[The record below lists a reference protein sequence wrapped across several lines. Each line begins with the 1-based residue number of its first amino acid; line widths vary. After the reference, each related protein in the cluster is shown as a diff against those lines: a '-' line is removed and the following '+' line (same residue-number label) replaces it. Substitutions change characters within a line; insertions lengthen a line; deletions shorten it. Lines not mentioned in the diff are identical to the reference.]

1 MDVDW
6 SAIHN
11 TSQTSDKLL
20 TEQFAHELN
29 TTVEKNKS
37 EAITKRLNTALE
49 KYKSIYD
56 DRIGSIRGY
65 KAKIHA
71 KPDVVP
77 VFKKARTI
85 PFALQDAVDSEL
97 GKLEQAGII
106 KSIPFSEWASPI
118 VIVPKPD
125 GSVRICGDFKQTVN
139 PNIEAE
145 GYPTPSNEEIFTKLQ
160 GGKTFSKI
168 DLRQA
173 YLQLELD
180 DDSKKMMMLNTN
192 KGLMECQRMTDGM
205 KPASG
210 IFQRMMDNEFK
221 GSPMTAVR
229 TDDVIISGRTDEEH
243 LNNITNALKKLCDL
257 GVTVR
262 KEKCRFFMNEVEHL
276 GHIIDRNG
284 IRVNPNK
291 TEALYNAPIP
301 TNVKELQS
309 FIGGVNYY
317 AKFIPDMAK
326 ICKPLYKLL
335 QKDIVWSWQ
344 NEQERAFHIL
354 KSKLTSAP
362 VLAVYDKKLRI
373 KLDCDA
379 SKYGVGAVLSQVNA
393 NDEENPIAYAQQK

>member
-1 MDVDW
+1 
-6 SAIHN
+6 
-11 TSQTSDKLL
+11 
-20 TEQFAHELN
+20 
-29 TTVEKNKS
+29 
-37 EAITKRLNTALE
+37 
-49 KYKSIYD
+49 
-56 DRIGSIRGY
+56 
-65 KAKIHA
+65 
-71 KPDVVP
+71 
-77 VFKKARTI
+77 
-85 PFALQDAVDSEL
+85 
-97 GKLEQAGII
+97 
-106 KSIPFSEWASPI
+106 
-118 VIVPKPD
+118 
-125 GSVRICGDFKQTVN
+125 
-139 PNIEAE
+139 
-145 GYPTPSNEEIFTKLQ
+145 
-160 GGKTFSKI
+160 
-168 DLRQA
+168 
-173 YLQLELD
+173 
-180 DDSKKMMMLNTN
+180 
-192 KGLMECQRMTDGM
+192 M

-257 GVTVR
+257 GVTIR
-262 KEKCRFFMNEVEHL
+262 KEKCQFFMNEVEHL

-291 TEALYNAPIP
+291 TEALYNAPIS

-344 NEQERAFHIL
+344 NKQERAFHIL

-393 NDEENPIAYAQQK
+393 NDEENPIAYASRTLNKSEANYSQLDKEALGIIFGVKSLINTYLEDTLRYVATTKPFAAY